1 MESGGGN
8 NVVVVSGCGGGG
20 SGCGGGW
27 WKGGRGRKGGREK
40 EATRTLC
47 FALNF
52 KKTKRNGEITVPPAN
67 FLQKNKTKQRRYA
80 LIKER
85 QRGGFEW
92 WRGLLF

>member
-40 EATRTLC
+40 GEGSNKDVVFC
-47 FALNF
+47 VKFQEN
-52 KKTKRNGEITVPPAN
+52 KKKWGDYSAAGEFSA
-67 FLQKNKTKQRRYA
+67 KK
-80 LIKER
+80 
-85 QRGGFEW
+85 
-92 WRGLLF
+92 

>member
-1 MESGGGN
+1 VG
-8 NVVVVSGCGGGG
+8 VVSGCGGGGG

-27 WKGGRGRKGGREK
+27 WKGGRGMKGEGS
-40 EATRTLC
+40 
-47 FALNF
+47 
-52 KKTKRNGEITVPPAN
+52 KKDVVFCVKVQENKKKWGDYSAAGEFSAK
-67 FLQKNKTKQRRYA
+67 KNKTKRRRYA